1 MERYHQNPPTIQNY
15 AVIQANNIPELITK
29 TNALIAM
36 GWQPQGGPA
45 FDVTRNVWIQA
56 MWTNMT

>member
-1 MERYHQNPPTIQNY
+1 MQNY
-15 AVIQANNIPELITK
+15 TVIQAHNIAELITK

-45 FDVTRNVWIQA
+45 HDTIRNVWVQA
-56 MWTNMT
+56 MWTNMLI